1 MEYEYRFFTHSISA
15 HGVDRLDKAP
25 PVADGWEPVS
35 LTSTYAAR
43 AEDVVVVV
51 LARRERQEPAPRT
64 RSSETSPEWP
74 TRS

>member
-15 HGVDRLDKAP
+15 HGVDRLDKVAP
-25 PVADGWEPVS
+25 MADGWEPVS

-51 LARRERQEPAPRT
+51 LARRERREPTVRARW
-64 RSSETSPEWP
+64 SDASGGSA
-74 TRS
+74 S